1 MVKRL
6 KKNKGF
12 TLVELVVVIVIL
24 AILVGI
30 TISGIF
36 IYVRQSRIA
45 TDLDTASAIQS
56 ACSVLEVDEDVIDKV
71 QTLGYDATITWSKHV
86 ENKDIRTDGAVENNV
101 KEISGVVKKLFPD
114 GLPAPKVAGKFKLV
128 VKCDDE
134 GDVTVTCK
142 AYKTKDRWADSSS
155 DELKEE

>member
-12 TLVELVVVIVIL
+12 TLVELVVVIIIL
-24 AILVGI
+24 AILVGV

-56 ACSVLEVDEDVIDKV
+56 ACSVLEVDEDVIDAI
-71 QTLGYDATITWSKHV
+71 QSDLRRDDDAEVTISWNDHV
-86 ENKDIRTDGAVENNV
+86 ENKDIKVWGNSSDSVEAVS
-101 KEISGVVKKLFPD
+101 KVVKKLFPD
-114 GLPAPKVAGKFKLV
+114 GLPAPKTAGRFKLIV
-128 VKCDDE
+128 SRNAE
-134 GDVTVTCK
+134 GDVKATCRIFDNK
-142 AYKTKDRWADSSS
+142 GKPIVD
-155 DELKEE
+155 DE

>member
-24 AILVGI
+24 AILVGV

-56 ACSVLEVDEDVIDKV
+56 ACSVLEVDEDVIDTMQV
-71 QTLGYDATITWSKHV
+71 RGRDAKITWSKHV
-86 ENKDIRTDGAVENNV
+86 ENKDIKTDGIIENNV
-101 KEISGVVKKLFPD
+101 EVVSNAVKKLFPD
-114 GLPAPKVAGKFKLV
+114 GLPAPKVAGKFILT

-142 AYKTKDRWADSSS
+142 AYKTKDWWVDSSS

>member
-24 AILVGI
+24 AILVGV

-56 ACSVLEVDEDVIDKV
+56 ACSVLEVDEDVIDTIQVRGTAK
-71 QTLGYDATITWSKHV
+71 ITWSEHV
-86 ENKDIRTDGAVENNV
+86 ENKDIRTDGAVANNV
-101 KEISGVVKKLFPD
+101 KEVSDVVKKLFPD
-114 GLPAPKVAGKFKLV
+114 GLPAPKIAGKFILA

-142 AYKTKDRWADSSS
+142 AYKTKDLWVVSSS